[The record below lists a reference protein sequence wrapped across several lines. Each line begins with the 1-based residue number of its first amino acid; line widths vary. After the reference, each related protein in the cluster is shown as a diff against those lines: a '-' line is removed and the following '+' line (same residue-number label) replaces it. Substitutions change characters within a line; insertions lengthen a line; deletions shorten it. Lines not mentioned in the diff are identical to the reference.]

1 MSIWRMIL
9 REVQYRRLNFVLSL
23 VAVAMAVASIVA
35 ADIVVRRDQAVTEMI
50 LTEKQQAV
58 AAGVARRQNEV
69 EQAGAALQDVM
80 RRTMRELGF
89 NILILPS
96 DQDLSELH
104 LNGTLSRTMPEEYV
118 NRLAKSGIVTVNHLL
133 PSVTRRIRWE
143 EQQMD
148 IILQGTRGEVP
159 LMHSSDKKPL
169 LNAVSPGQIV
179 VGYGIHSRLKLKVD
193 DRVTL
198 MGQEFTVSTLHP
210 ERGSS
215 DDVTVWIDLGQA
227 QQLLGM
233 QNLIHA
239 ILALECECAGDRI
252 SQIRAE
258 ISQILPGTQVIERYS
273 QALTRAEA
281 RGKAKLA
288 AEESLQKEKEAGA
301 AAIEREL
308 NSRVALQQ
316 RHQEFIGI
324 IVPVIAGAGAIWA
337 GILALLNARQRT
349 TEIGILR
356 AIGLKTSQMFLILLS
371 RALLTGTAGAVLGF
385 LAGQISASFWNE
397 AVPASLS
404 LDIREASDSVR
415 LLGLSFLIGPVLSLV
430 VTWLPAVVTIR
441 RDPALVLQ
449 AEL

>member
-301 AAIEREL
+301 APL
-308 NSRVALQQ
+308 NK
-316 RHQEFIGI
+316 
-324 IVPVIAGAGAIWA
+324 
-337 GILALLNARQRT
+337 N
-349 TEIGILR
+349 
-356 AIGLKTSQMFLILLS
+356 
-371 RALLTGTAGAVLGF
+371 
-385 LAGQISASFWNE
+385 
-397 AVPASLS
+397 
-404 LDIREASDSVR
+404 
-415 LLGLSFLIGPVLSLV
+415 
-430 VTWLPAVVTIR
+430 
-441 RDPALVLQ
+441 
-449 AEL
+449 